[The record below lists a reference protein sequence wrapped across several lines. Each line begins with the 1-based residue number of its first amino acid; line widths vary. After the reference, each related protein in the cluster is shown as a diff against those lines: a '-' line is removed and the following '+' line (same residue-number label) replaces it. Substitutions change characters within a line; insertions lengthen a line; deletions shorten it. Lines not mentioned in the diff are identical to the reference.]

1 MANKPRIAI
10 VGFVL
15 ESNGHAPVVGR
26 DDFIRF
32 SGQEILD
39 DLGRDAPRSPAELS
53 GFVDRLTALRDW
65 EPVPITIQSGGA
77 AGPVDQAFF
86 DGFMAEVND
95 RLAAAGP
102 VDGVYFPEHGAG
114 TATTDPDPDGTLMA
128 RVREIV
134 GPRARLIASL
144 DLHANVN
151 DVMAVAV
158 DMMCSYLTNPH
169 VDQYARGTECAEA
182 MHAMLDGLTTAVGFA
197 KLPLIPP
204 SIAQNTKAGP
214 YADHI
219 AFGQSLLGD
228 GVMNVS
234 LCSGFSLGDTVKN
247 GMSVTVTSRG
257 DKALADRVAARIAGH
272 VWAERERYLVT
283 MTPLAEAV
291 AMMLARNR
299 DPALPSLC
307 FADAADN
314 PGGGGRGNTP
324 YILKGFLEAGCRAA
338 VVAPVF
344 DPALAAEAHERGAGA
359 SFRARFNRAES
370 TLYSDP
376 FDWGCRVEALHDGT
390 IVGRRGIRAGRTF
403 DMGPSALLDC
413 DGMGVVV
420 TSKRLQFADPAIVEC
435 FGLSMSQVRG
445 LVVKSRGHFRAAVDE
460 VFTDDRIME
469 VDVPGLTTPILDRV
483 PFRHLPRPIYPLD
496 RDMVWAPAAPP
507 RSDPVR

>member
-1 MANKPRIAI
+1 MANKPRIAL

-15 ESNGHAPVVGR
+15 ESNGHSPVVGG
-26 DDFIRF
+26 DDFVRF

-39 DLGRDAPRSPAELS
+39 DLKRDAPRGPAELP
-53 GFVDRLTALRDW
+53 GFVDRLTALGDW

-86 DGFMAEVND
+86 DSFIGEVSE
-95 RLAAAGP
+95 RLRAAGP

-114 TATTDPDPDGTLMA
+114 TATTDADPDGTLMA

-134 GPRARLIASL
+134 GPESRLIASL

-151 DVMAVAV
+151 DVMAGAV
-158 DMMCSYLTNPH
+158 DMTCSYLTNPH
-169 VDQYARGTECAEA
+169 VDQYARGAECAEA
-182 MHAMLDGLTTAVGFA
+182 MHAMFGGLKTAVGFV
-197 KLPLIPP
+197 KVPLIPP

-219 AFGQSLLGD
+219 AFGQSLLGK

-234 LCSGFSLGDTVKN
+234 ICSGFSLGDTVKN
-247 GMSVTVTSRG
+247 GMSVTVTVTTRG
-257 DKALADRVAARIAGH
+257 DQALADRVAAQIANH

-283 MTPLAEAV
+283 MTPLKDAV
-291 AMMLARNR
+291 GMMVARNR
-299 DPALPSLC
+299 DPALASLC

-324 YILKGFLEAGCRAA
+324 YILKGFLEAGCRDV

-344 DPALAAEAHERGAGA
+344 DPTLAAEAHERGAGA
-359 SFRARFNRAES
+359 AFRARFNRAES

-376 FDWGCRVEALHDGT
+376 FDWDCRVAALHDGT

-413 DGMGVVV
+413 DGMRVVV

-435 FGLSMSQVRG
+435 FDISMSSLRG

-460 VFTDDRIME
+460 VFTDDRIIE
-469 VDVPGLTTPILDRV
+469 VDVPGLTTPILERV

-496 RDMVWAPAAPP
+496 RDMDWTPP
-507 RSDPVR
+507 VAGG

>member
-1 MANKPRIAI
+1 MAKTPRIAL

-26 DDFIRF
+26 DDFVRF
-32 SGQEILD
+32 SGREILD
-39 DLGRDAPRSPAELS
+39 DLKREAPRGPAELS

-65 EPVPITIQSGGA
+65 EPVPITFHSGGA
-77 AGPVDQAFF
+77 AGPVDQAYF
-86 DGFMAEVND
+86 DQVMAEVSE
-95 RLAAAGP
+95 RLRAAGP

-114 TATTDPDPDGTLMA
+114 TATTDLDPDGTLMA
-128 RVREIV
+128 GVREMV

-151 DVMAVAV
+151 DIMAGAV
-158 DMMCSYLTNPH
+158 DMMCSYVTNPH
-169 VDQYARGTECAEA
+169 VDQYARGSECAEA
-182 MHAMLDGLTTAVGFA
+182 MHAMLDGLKTSVGFV

-247 GMSVTVTSRG
+247 GMSVTVTTRG
-257 DKALADRVAARIAGH
+257 NQALADRVAAQVAAH
-272 VWAERERYLVT
+272 VWAEQERYLVT
-283 MTPLAEAV
+283 MTPLENAV

-324 YILKGFLEAGCRAA
+324 YILKGFLEAGCRDA

-344 DPALAAEAHERGAGA
+344 DPPLAAEAHERGAGA
-359 SFRARFNRAES
+359 TFRARFNRAEN

-413 DGMGVVV
+413 DGMRVVV
-420 TSKRLQFADPAIVEC
+420 TGKRLQFADPAIVEC
-435 FGLSMSQVRG
+435 FGMSMRQVRG

-460 VFTDDRIME
+460 VFTDDRIVE

-483 PFRHLPRPIYPLD
+483 PFRHLPRPMYPLD
-496 RDMVWAPAAPP
+496 RDMDWVPPAAP